1 MTTDQRQGIVYGLLA
16 YGLWGLVP
24 LYFKQLI
31 AVDASEVLMH
41 RMIWCALFLSFIVTL
56 ARRWGDVI
64 RVFRTPRI
72 LGLLVLSAFLIAFN
86 WWQYIRCVESGQI
99 VQASL
104 GYFITPLLSVLIG
117 LIFLGE
123 KMRPLQWLAI
133 GVATAGCGWLIVAS
147 GQIPLLGLSLAVSF
161 SLYSVVRKKT
171 PVDGLLGLMIETLVL
186 TPMAI
191 LFLAYWHSQGSLEFG
206 NADHVRTLDVLIA
219 ASGIVTA
226 LPLLAFGQAAR
237 RLPLSSL
244 GFLQFFSPTIQFLIA
259 VLVFGERFDRDR
271 AIGFTIIWIGVIAF
285 LVDLWRAHWPAY
297 ETPME
302 PE

>member
-1 MTTDQRQGIVYGLLA
+1 MTTDQRQGIVYGLLS

-24 LYFKQLI
+24 LYFKQLS
-31 AVDASEVLMH
+31 AVSALEVLMH
-41 RMIWCALFLSFIVTL
+41 RMIWCALFLSIIVTL

-64 RVFRTPRI
+64 RVARTPK
-72 LGLLVLSAFLIAFN
+72 LFGLLVLSAFLIAYN
-86 WWQYIRCVESGQI
+86 WWQYIRCVEGGEI

-123 KMRPLQWLAI
+123 KMRPLQWLAL
-133 GVATAGCGWLIVAS
+133 GVATAGCVWLIVAS
-147 GQIPLLGLSLAVSF
+147 GQVPLMGLSLAVSF

-171 PVDGLLGLMIETLVL
+171 PVDGLLGLMMETLVL

-191 LFLAYWHSQGSLEFG
+191 VFLAYWHSDGTLVFGSG
-206 NADHVRTLDVLIA
+206 DRPLDLLIA

-259 VLVFGERFDRDR
+259 VLVFGEPFDRDR
-271 AIGFTIIWIGVIAF
+271 AIGFAIIWLGVIAF